1 MNNDF
6 QMINQIETE
15 IEKAVKFCEKNYSK
29 EEIFDILKKSSDE
42 YPDIDIEKQICI
54 LKIDCISSQKEAD
67 ILIFH
72 LTNHTALVREA
83 SAQKVNEFM
92 KNAKSTAF
100 FQTKNIINSLLKAVN
115 DINPNICRLIIEIL
129 PYIKDKDF
137 FLSGLYERIDD
148 VFDELEKLKRSNWY
162 TKKLFN
168 LYWCLEALAVLKAP
182 VDKRLEY
189 VLSKAGAFKD
199 YTIREKTAMVLHY
212 MTDTSPLIVELK
224 EKLKNDNNFYV
235 KRYSQ
240 QW

>member
-1 MNNDF
+1 M
-6 QMINQIETE
+6 
-15 IEKAVKFCEKNYSK
+15 
-29 EEIFDILKKSSDE
+29 
-42 YPDIDIEKQICI
+42 
-54 LKIDCISSQKEAD
+54 
-67 ILIFH
+67 
-72 LTNHTALVREA
+72 
-83 SAQKVNEFM
+83 
-92 KNAKSTAF
+92 
-100 FQTKNIINSLLKAVN
+100 
-115 DINPNICRLIIEIL
+115 IIEIL

-212 MTDTSPLIVELK
+212 MTDTSPVIVELK